1 MFEVAAMVNFTKKGT
16 SVMTLKPLT
25 NRILARRIEGEKKTK
40 GGLAIPDTAQEKP
53 LEAKVIAVG
62 PGKLYEPGKR
72 IPMQVKQ
79 DDRILIGKYT
89 GTEATIGGEELLI
102 ISEDEVL
109 AVIG

>member
-1 MFEVAAMVNFTKKGT
+1 
-16 SVMTLKPLT
+16 MTLKPLA
-25 NRILARRIEGEKKTK
+25 NRILARRIEGENTTK
-40 GGLAIPDTAQEKP
+40 GGIAIPDMAKEKP
-53 LEAKVIAVG
+53 QEAKVIAVG

-72 IPMQVKQ
+72 IPMQVRE

-89 GTEATIGGEELLI
+89 GTETTMGGEELLI